1 MRISDWSSDVCSSD
15 LGRTREA
22 AGYDFAERAGKLDA
36 QREVG
41 HDGTRNAARIGE
53 QRRQSENFGFAEGAE
68 AAGVSTREADIY
80 GSLALPGRGHAA
92 DIAIPDGLA
101 GEIRAPT
108 SVTAIPPHWAR
119 AGEGST
125 AVRGKVCQVGLILD

>member
-68 AAGVSTREADIY
+68 AAGVSTRQAAR
-80 GSLALPGRGHAA
+80 LARFIQTLSSTAGNQLAMAA
-92 DIAIPDGLA
+92 DL
-101 GEIRAPT
+101 
-108 SVTAIPPHWAR
+108 HN
-119 AGEGST
+119 
-125 AVRGKVCQVGLILD
+125 AV